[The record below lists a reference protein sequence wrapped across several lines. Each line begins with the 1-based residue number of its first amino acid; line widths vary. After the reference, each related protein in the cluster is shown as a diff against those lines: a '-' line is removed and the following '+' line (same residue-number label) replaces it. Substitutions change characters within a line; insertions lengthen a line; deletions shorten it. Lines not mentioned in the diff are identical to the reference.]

1 MPSHSQVLNL
11 YRSFIREGTK
21 FPNYSIREYI
31 LRRAKEGFRS
41 NRSANV
47 EEATKLVALAE
58 KEFEVAQRQSILYGM
73 YGRKVKNVLEIDM
86 KFKSHSAPVSA

>member
-1 MPSHSQVLNL
+1 VV
-11 YRSFIREGTK
+11 FIGR
-21 FPNYSIREYI
+21 YI

-73 YGRKVKNVLEIDM
+73 YGRKVKNVL
-86 KFKSHSAPVSA
+86 VSSQGLSCSLRMLGSYLESEVARGCNWYL